1 MGCRPRIPPGGYPN
15 SDGRLLDRA
24 GEEPF
29 RLATAWMRI
38 LSVNTGEL
46 ELLPEGNSK
55 TKTGINKHP
64 RKGSVHI
71 GETHLEGDHIAN
83 KKHHGGPD
91 QAVYLYSAE
100 DYAWWEKELDRELP
114 FGTFGENLTV
124 ASFDGRQPRVGDIWH
139 FDQVVLQM
147 TAPRIPCSKL
157 AARME
162 DPAFLKHFV
171 QVNRGGAYAR
181 VLRTLLTDLG
191 DLVARERVASPALI
205 IVGKVAARADALDC
219 LGAPGVAAQIRDF
232 T

>member
-1 MGCRPRIPPGGYPN
+1 
-15 SDGRLLDRA
+15 
-24 GEEPF
+24 
-29 RLATAWMRI
+29 MRI
-38 LSVNTGEL
+38 LSVNTGEI
-46 ELLPEGNSK
+46 ELLPEGKSK
-55 TKTGINKHP
+55 TKTGIYKYP
-64 RKGSVHI
+64 RKGSVHV

-100 DYAWWEKELDRELP
+100 DYAWWEKELDSELP

-139 FDQVVLQM
+139 FEQVVLQM

-162 DPAFLKHFV
+162 DPAFLKRFV

-181 VLRTLLTDLG
+181 VLHTG
-191 DLVARERVASPALI
+191 P
-205 IVGKVAARADALDC
+205 VAAGEQGRLEPAPE
-219 LGAPGVAAQIRDF
+219 GAPYIDEIFALWHSSPKDVELMRRALQHPLAERAR
-232 T
+232 TVPEMWLSKESATRNS